1 VLVSQKTPK
10 LVDPIEKV
18 FPIGRKIDLAFNLE
32 SLHPTV
38 RSTIIHE
45 CDYRTKS
52 MILSQTNPKI
62 LPNLNYKKMEMTT
75 LVGKQKGGTLRLGI
89 GCDIINFESNYQLSA
104 GQTEA
109 AFIVRYA
116 LPLKKTNIRGAYR
129 IQPNPKYDIKGKL
142 IYNNTSVVADREF
155 KIHDIS
161 ATGIGIP
168 AAKIVNNKRN
178 PLFYL
183 EKGNQVECEI
193 ILSDALKNKKIKIR
207 ACIKIV
213 RIQNLSNRTRSFIGG
228 KYMGI
233 DPNDNENLF
242 QFIHSAQT
250 YEIRNM
256 LMD

>member
-1 VLVSQKTPK
+1 MLVSQNPSKP
-10 LVDPIEKV
+10 VDPIEKV
-18 FPIGRKIDLAFNLE
+18 FLIGRKIDLAFNLE

-38 RSTIIHE
+38 RSTMIQE

-52 MILSQTNPKI
+52 IILSQTNPKM
-62 LPNLNYKKMEMTT
+62 LPNIDYKKMEMTT
-75 LVGKQKGGTLRLGI
+75 LVGKQEGETLRVGI
-89 GCDIINFESNYQLSA
+89 GCDIINFESDYQLSA
-104 GQTEA
+104 GQNEA
-109 AFIVRYA
+109 SFIVRYA
-116 LPLKKTNIRGAYR
+116 MPLKKTNIRGAYR
-129 IQPNPKYDIKGKL
+129 IQPNPKHEVKGKL

-193 ILSDALKNKKIKIR
+193 ILLDALKNKKIKIR
-207 ACIKIV
+207 SCIKIV
-213 RIQNLSNRTRSFIGG
+213 RIHNLSNKTRSFIGG

-233 DPNDNENLF
+233 DLKDNENLF

-250 YEIRNM
+250 HEIRNM